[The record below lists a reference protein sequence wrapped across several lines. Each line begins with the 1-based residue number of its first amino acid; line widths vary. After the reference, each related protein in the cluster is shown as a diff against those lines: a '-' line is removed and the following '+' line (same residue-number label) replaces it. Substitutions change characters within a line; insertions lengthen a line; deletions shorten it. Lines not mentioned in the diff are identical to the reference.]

1 MSCRSC
7 TKVPRLAKY
16 RNRNMLGVY
25 YYPGKKKALSTYE
38 AFIAVSE
45 YQVALWGVIRRLQD
59 IQRSLHQVV
68 HLGVE

>member
-1 MSCRSC
+1 MSCRNC
-7 TKVPRLAKY
+7 TKVPILAK
-16 RNRNMLGVY
+16 RNRNMLVMC

-45 YQVALWGVIRRLQD
+45 CQVALWGVIKRLQN
-59 IQRSLHQVV
+59 IQRPLHQVV

>member
-1 MSCRSC
+1 
-7 TKVPRLAKY
+7 
-16 RNRNMLGVY
+16 MLGVY

-59 IQRSLHQVV
+59 IQRPLHQVV